1 MPARPR
7 SSASIEALIPTR
19 DLILDEAERLIA
31 QKGVHGFTLKEIV
44 EPLGIQAPS
53 IYRHYLSKED
63 VLVALARRYITL
75 LAQQYN
81 YSAAALAHPTST
93 LRDCIIEY
101 TRFHIAHPAYVRLA
115 LVDFSTPGGGVD
127 YVRLAAAG
135 SFRANVS
142 SGPLEPYHRRL
153 RRLIAAGQKLGEF
166 RLLSEFDFIRV
177 VKGSLMLRL
186 VFPDDLLAEANPDP
200 AGARAVEMWLW
211 DVVYRYIARRPR
223 ARRRAWQASR

>member
-1 MPARPR
+1 MRQRFNAL
-7 SSASIEALIPTR
+7 AEAQIPTR

-31 QKGVHGFTLKEIV
+31 QRGVHGFTLKDIV
-44 EPLGIQAPS
+44 DPLGIRAPS
-53 IYRHYLSKED
+53 IYRHYESRDEILIA
-63 VLVALARRYITL
+63 VASRYIQL
-75 LAQQYN
+75 LSQQYS
-81 YSAAALAHPTST
+81 YSEQALAHPMST
-93 LRDCIIEY
+93 LRDGLVEY

-115 LVDFSTPGGGVD
+115 LVDFSTPGGGVE

-153 RRLIAAGQKLGEF
+153 RRLIAAGQRTGEF

-186 VFPDDLLAEANPDP
+186 VFPDDLLADP
-200 AGARAVEMWLW
+200 TVKPATLRSIETWLW
-211 DVVYRYIARRPR
+211 DVAHRYIARRPD
-223 ARRRAWQASR
+223 ARRRSVLARRA